1 MSVSVI
7 ICAYSTKRLDRL
19 DAAIRSALD
28 QDAPDVEVIVV
39 IDHNP
44 DLLAIVQ
51 SRFAGLT
58 VVANQGARGL
68 SDARNTGVA
77 RAAHEIVAFLDD
89 DAVAARDW
97 LTRITAHYADP
108 KVVAVGGGIVP
119 VWPQLRPAW
128 FPREFDWVVGCSY
141 RGLPETVAPV
151 RNLIGCNMSVR
162 RLCVAAVGGFK
173 TDLGRVADNAAGC
186 EETEFFIRLK
196 QRFAEGIIL
205 LDPAARVDHYITEE
219 RTRWSYFAGRCRSE
233 GRGKA
238 LMAELVKGPQHLSSE
253 TAYVRRVLPR
263 AVLRGVAEAVRGDR
277 AGLARSGAIV
287 LGFGLTAAAYLG
299 GRIDQRRKGRRA
311 VPEFAPIRIVDADLS
326 KGLPDLQRTDPAT
339 GQSYGA
345 AFCLIRD
352 AGRPVKIMEIPL
364 DRPVIPA
371 EAFRALVLADGTAQ
385 LPAPIPP
392 ALGPR
397 APHVTVVI
405 ATRDRAESLRRC
417 LDSLL
422 SQTYADMDIVVV
434 DNAPSNAETFDLI
447 ETRYAPSGRVTYVL
461 ETRPGLARAHN
472 AGVAAAKGDV
482 IAFTDDDV
490 IVDPFWVAAIAAN
503 FALSDRIGCVTGLI
517 LPAELDTRAQYW
529 TERHGGFGKGLA
541 RKIFDPSKPGDQGPL
556 FPYAAGAFGSG
567 ANMAFRRETLARM
580 GGFDAALGAGTLAR
594 GGDDLDGFFAALA
607 AGDQIA
613 YEPAAIVWHHHRR
626 SEEGMRRQ
634 AYGYGVGLG
643 AYLTK
648 LIVKNPARLG
658 IFLRRVPAA
667 LRHLFS
673 RHGGKLGRLPG
684 DYPARLVWS
693 ERLGIVMGIP
703 GYLRS
708 LRALRREATQMI
720 TTPANT
726 TATAAKTID
735 I

>member
-7 ICAYSTKRLDRL
+7 ICAYSMKRLDRL
-19 DAAIRSALD
+19 EAAIRSALE
-28 QDAPDVEVIVV
+28 QDAAGVEVIVV

-44 DLLAIVQ
+44 ELMSLVAR
-51 SRFAGLT
+51 RFPGVT
-58 VVANQGARGL
+58 VLANQGERGL

-77 RAAHEIVAFLDD
+77 RATQEIVAFLDD
-89 DAVAARDW
+89 DALAERDW
-97 LTRITAHYADP
+97 LSRLMAHYADP
-108 KVVAVGGGIVP
+108 GVVAVGGGIVP
-119 VWPQLRPAW
+119 VWPAARPSW
-128 FPREFDWVVGCSY
+128 FPPEFDWVIGCSY
-141 RGLPETVAPV
+141 RGLPEQLAEV

-162 RLCVAAVGGFK
+162 RSCIAAVGGFK

-196 QRFAEGIIL
+196 EGFAQGRIL
-205 LDPAARVDHYITEE
+205 LDPAARVHHFITEE

-238 LMAELVKGPQHLSSE
+238 LMAGLVKGPQHLSSE

-263 AVLRGVAEAVRGDR
+263 AVLRGLGEAARGDL
-277 AGLARSGAIV
+277 AGISRSGAV
-287 LGFGLTAAAYLG
+287 VAGFGLTVAAYLG
-299 GRIDQRRKGRRA
+299 GRMGAWRKARA
-311 VPEFAPIRIVDADLS
+311 APPEFAPIRIVDADLA
-326 KGLPDLQRTDPAT
+326 KGLPDLAQIDPVT
-339 GQSYGA
+339 GQRHGA

-352 AGRPVKIMEIPL
+352 AGQPVKIMEVPL
-364 DRPVIPA
+364 DRPVIPT
-371 EAFRALVLADGTAQ
+371 EDFHALVLAEGTARPPAP
-385 LPAPIPP
+385 LPA
-392 ALGPR
+392 AVGET

-405 ATRDRAESLRRC
+405 ATRDRAESLKRC

-422 SQTYADMDIVVV
+422 TQTYAEMDIVVV
-434 DNAPSNAETFDLI
+434 DNAPSSAETFDLI
-447 ETRYAPSGRVTYVL
+447 ETRYAPLGRVTYVL
-461 ETRPGLARAHN
+461 EEKPGLARAHN
-472 AGVAAAKGDV
+472 AGVAAAKGEI

-490 IVDPFWVAAIAAN
+490 IVDPAWVAAIAAN
-503 FALSDRIGCVTGLI
+503 FALSAQIGCVTGLI

-541 RKIFDPSKPGDQGPL
+541 RKVFDPARPEDQGPL

-580 GGFDAALGAGTLAR
+580 GGFDATLGAGTLAR
-594 GGDDLDGFFAALA
+594 GGDDLDGFFAALS
-607 AGDQIA
+607 AGYQIA
-613 YEPAAIVWHHHRR
+613 YEPGAIVWHHHRR

-648 LIVKNPARLG
+648 LIVEDPARIG
-658 IFLRRVPAA
+658 VFLRRFPAA

-673 RHGGKLGRLPG
+673 RKGGKLGRLPG
-684 DYPARLVWS
+684 DYPTRLVWS
-693 ERLGIVMGIP
+693 ERWGIVMGIP

-708 LRALRREATQMI
+708 RQALRRERARL
-720 TTPANT
+720 T
-726 TATAAKTID
+726 TATPKTID

>member
-19 DAAIRSALD
+19 DAAIRSALE
-28 QDAPDVEVIVV
+28 QDAPGIEVIVV

-44 DLLAIVQ
+44 DLLDIVK
-51 SRFAGLT
+51 SRFPGVT
-58 VVANQGARGL
+58 VIPNRGERGL

-77 RAAHEIVAFLDD
+77 RAVKGIVAFLDD

-97 LTRITAHYADP
+97 LSRLLVHYADP

-119 VWPQLRPAW
+119 VWPKARPGW
-128 FPREFDWVVGCSY
+128 FPPEFDWVIGCSY
-141 RGLPETVAPV
+141 RGQPEGVAQV

-162 RLCVAAVGGFK
+162 RACIAAVGGFK

-196 QRFAEGIIL
+196 ARFPEGAIL
-205 LDPAARVDHYITEE
+205 LDPAARVDHYITED

-238 LMAELVKGPQHLSSE
+238 LMAGLVKGPQHLSAE
-253 TAYVRRVLPR
+253 TDYVRRVLPR
-263 AVLRGVAEAVRGDR
+263 AVLRGMADALRGDWD
-277 AGLARSGAIV
+277 GLRRSGAVV
-287 LGFGLTAAAYLG
+287 LGFGMTAATYLG
-299 GRIDQRRKGRRA
+299 GRIAGWRKA
-311 VPEFAPIRIVDADLS
+311 PLEAEFAPIRIVDADLG
-326 KGLPDLQRTDPAT
+326 KGLPDLRRTEPAT

-345 AFCLIRD
+345 AWCLIRD
-352 AGRPVKIMEIPL
+352 AGQPVKIMEVPL
-364 DRPVIPA
+364 DAPVIPA
-371 EAFRALVLADGTAQ
+371 DAFRALVMAEGTERP
-385 LPAPIPP
+385 PAPIPR
-392 ALGPR
+392 ATGAR

-417 LDSLL
+417 LESLL
-422 SQTYADMDIVVV
+422 TQSYADMDIVVV
-434 DNAPSNAETFDLI
+434 DNAPSSSETFDLI
-447 ETRYAPSGRVTYVL
+447 ETVYAGRAPITYVL
-461 ETRPGLARAHN
+461 EEKPGLARAHN
-472 AGVAAAKGDV
+472 AGVAAAKGEV

-490 IVDPFWVAAIAAN
+490 IVDPAWVAAIAAN

-517 LPAELDTRAQYW
+517 LPAELETRAQYW

-541 RKIFDPSKPGDQGPL
+541 RRVFDPVRPEAEGPL

-580 GGFDAALGAGTLAR
+580 GGFDATLGAGTLAR
-594 GGDDLDGFFAALA
+594 GGDDLDGFFAALS
-607 AGDQIA
+607 AGYQIA
-613 YEPAAIVWHHHRR
+613 YEPGAIVWHHHRR

-648 LIVKNPARLG
+648 LIVEEPSRIG
-658 IFLRRVPAA
+658 IFLRRFPAA

-673 RHGGKLGRLPG
+673 RKEGKLARLPD
-684 DYPARLVWS
+684 DYPSRLVWS
-693 ERLGIVMGIP
+693 ERLGIVMGIR
-703 GYLRS
+703 GYLQSRA
-708 LRALRREATQMI
+708 ALRRERARLDMAV
-720 TTPANT
+720 P
-726 TATAAKTID
+726 KPID
-735 I
+735 V

>member
-19 DAAIRSALD
+19 DAAIRSALE
-28 QDAPDVEVIVV
+28 QDAPGIEVIVV

-44 DLLAIVQ
+44 DLLDIVKG
-51 SRFAGLT
+51 RFPGVT
-58 VVANQGARGL
+58 VIPNRGERGL

-77 RAAHEIVAFLDD
+77 RAVKGIVAFLDD

-97 LTRITAHYADP
+97 LSRLLVHYADP

-119 VWPQLRPAW
+119 VWPKARPGW
-128 FPREFDWVVGCSY
+128 FPPEFDWVIGCSY
-141 RGLPETVAPV
+141 RGLPEGVAPV

-162 RLCVAAVGGFK
+162 RSCIAAVGGFK

-196 QRFAEGIIL
+196 ARFPEGGIL
-205 LDPAARVDHYITEE
+205 LDPSARVDHYITED

-238 LMAELVKGPQHLSSE
+238 LMAGLVKGPQHLSAE
-253 TAYVRRVLPR
+253 TDYVRRVLPR
-263 AVLRGVAEAVRGDR
+263 AVLRGLGDAMRGDL
-277 AGLARSGAIV
+277 AGLGRSGAVV
-287 LGFGLTAAAYLG
+287 LGFGMTAATYLG
-299 GRIDQRRKGRRA
+299 GRIAGWRKA
-311 VPEFAPIRIVDADLS
+311 PVAAAFAPIRIVDADLG
-326 KGLPDLQRTDPAT
+326 KGLPDLRRTDPVT

-345 AFCLIRD
+345 AWCLIRD
-352 AGRPVKIMEIPL
+352 AGQPVKIMEVPL
-364 DRPVIPA
+364 DAPVIPA
-371 EAFRALVLADGTAQ
+371 DAFRALVMAEGTERP
-385 LPAPIPP
+385 PAPIPR
-392 ALGPR
+392 ASGAR

-417 LDSLL
+417 LESLL
-422 SQTYADMDIVVV
+422 TQSYADMDIVVV
-434 DNAPSNAETFDLI
+434 DNAPSSSETFDLI
-447 ETRYAPSGRVTYVL
+447 ETDYAGRAPITYVL
-461 ETRPGLARAHN
+461 EERPGLARAHN
-472 AGVAAAKGDV
+472 AGVAAAKGEV

-490 IVDPFWVAAIAAN
+490 IVDPAWVAAIAAN

-517 LPAELDTRAQYW
+517 LPAELETRAQYW

-541 RKIFDPSKPGDQGPL
+541 RRVFDPARPEAEGPL

-580 GGFDAALGAGTLAR
+580 GGFDATLGAGTLAR
-594 GGDDLDGFFAALA
+594 GGDDLDGFFAALS
-607 AGDQIA
+607 AGYQIA
-613 YEPAAIVWHHHRR
+613 YEPGAIVWHHHRR

-648 LIVKNPARLG
+648 LIVEEPARIG
-658 IFLRRVPAA
+658 IFLRRFPAA

-673 RHGGKLGRLPG
+673 RKGGKLARLPD
-684 DYPARLVWS
+684 DYPTRLVWS
-693 ERLGIVMGIP
+693 ERLGIVMGIR
-703 GYLRS
+703 GYLQSRA
-708 LRALRREATQMI
+708 ALRREGARLDMAAP
-720 TTPANT
+720 TP
-726 TATAAKTID
+726 ID

>member
-19 DAAIRSALD
+19 DAAIRSALE
-28 QDAPDVEVIVV
+28 QDAPGIEVIVV

-44 DLLAIVQ
+44 DLLDIVKG
-51 SRFAGLT
+51 RFPGVT
-58 VVANQGARGL
+58 VIPNRGERGL

-77 RAAHEIVAFLDD
+77 RAVKGIVAFLDD

-97 LTRITAHYADP
+97 LSRLLVHYADP
-108 KVVAVGGGIVP
+108 KVVAVGGGIAP
-119 VWPQLRPAW
+119 VWPKARPGW
-128 FPREFDWVVGCSY
+128 FPPEFDWVIGCSY
-141 RGLPETVAPV
+141 RGLPEGVAPV

-162 RLCVAAVGGFK
+162 RSCIAAVGGFK

-196 QRFAEGIIL
+196 ARFPEGVIL
-205 LDPAARVDHYITEE
+205 LDPSARVDHYITED

-238 LMAELVKGPQHLSSE
+238 LMAGLVKGPQHLSAE
-253 TAYVRRVLPR
+253 TDYVRRVLPR
-263 AVLRGVAEAVRGDR
+263 AVLRGLGDGLRGDL
-277 AGLARSGAIV
+277 AGLGRSGAVV
-287 LGFGLTAAAYLG
+287 LGFGMTAATYLV
-299 GRIDQRRKGRRA
+299 GRIAGWRKA
-311 VPEFAPIRIVDADLS
+311 PVAAAFAPIRIVDADLG
-326 KGLPDLQRTDPAT
+326 KGLPDLRRTDPVT

-345 AFCLIRD
+345 AWCLIRD
-352 AGRPVKIMEIPL
+352 AGQPVKIMEVPL
-364 DRPVIPA
+364 DAPVIPA
-371 EAFRALVLADGTAQ
+371 DAFRALVMAEGTERP
-385 LPAPIPP
+385 PAPIPR
-392 ALGPR
+392 ASGAR

-417 LDSLL
+417 LESLL
-422 SQTYADMDIVVV
+422 TQSYADMDIVVV
-434 DNAPSNAETFDLI
+434 DNAPSSSETFDLI
-447 ETRYAPSGRVTYVL
+447 ETDYAGRAPITYVL
-461 ETRPGLARAHN
+461 EERPGLARAHN
-472 AGVAAAKGDV
+472 AGVAAAKGEV

-490 IVDPFWVAAIAAN
+490 IVDPAWVAAIAAN

-517 LPAELDTRAQYW
+517 LPAELETRAQYW

-541 RKIFDPSKPGDQGPL
+541 RRVFDPARPEAEGPL

-580 GGFDAALGAGTLAR
+580 GGFDATLGAGTLAR
-594 GGDDLDGFFAALA
+594 GGDDLDGFFAALS
-607 AGDQIA
+607 AGYQIA
-613 YEPAAIVWHHHRR
+613 YEPGAIVWHHHRR

-648 LIVKNPARLG
+648 LIVEEPARIG
-658 IFLRRVPAA
+658 IFLRRFPAA

-673 RHGGKLGRLPG
+673 RKGGKLARLPD
-684 DYPARLVWS
+684 DYPTRLVWS
-693 ERLGIVMGIP
+693 ERLGIVMGIR
-703 GYLRS
+703 GYLQSRA
-708 LRALRREATQMI
+708 ALRREGARLDMAAP
-720 TTPANT
+720 TP
-726 TATAAKTID
+726 ID

>member
-19 DAAIRSALD
+19 DAAIRSALE
-28 QDAPDVEVIVV
+28 QDAPGIEVIVV

-44 DLLAIVQ
+44 DLLDIVKG
-51 SRFAGLT
+51 RFPGVT
-58 VVANQGARGL
+58 VIPNRGERGL

-77 RAAHEIVAFLDD
+77 RAVKGIVAFLDD

-97 LTRITAHYADP
+97 LSRLLVHYADP

-119 VWPQLRPAW
+119 VWPKARPGW
-128 FPREFDWVVGCSY
+128 FPPEFDWVIGCSY
-141 RGLPETVAPV
+141 RGLPEGVSPV

-162 RLCVAAVGGFK
+162 RSCIAAVGGFK

-196 QRFAEGIIL
+196 ARFPEGAIL
-205 LDPAARVDHYITEE
+205 LDPSARVDHYITED

-238 LMAELVKGPQHLSSE
+238 LMAGLVKGPQHLSAE
-253 TAYVRRVLPR
+253 TDYVRRVLPR
-263 AVLRGVAEAVRGDR
+263 AVLRGLGDAMRGDL
-277 AGLARSGAIV
+277 AGLGRSGAVV
-287 LGFGLTAAAYLG
+287 LGFGMTAATYLV
-299 GRIDQRRKGRRA
+299 GRIAGWRKA
-311 VPEFAPIRIVDADLS
+311 PVAAEFAPIRIVDADLG
-326 KGLPDLQRTDPAT
+326 KGLPDLRRTDPVT

-345 AFCLIRD
+345 AWCLIRD
-352 AGRPVKIMEIPL
+352 AGKPVKIMEVPL
-364 DRPVIPA
+364 DAPVIPA
-371 EAFRALVLADGTAQ
+371 DAFRALVMAEGTERP
-385 LPAPIPP
+385 PAPIPR
-392 ALGPR
+392 ASGAR

-417 LDSLL
+417 LESLL
-422 SQTYADMDIVVV
+422 TQSYADMDIVVV
-434 DNAPSNAETFDLI
+434 DNAPSSSETFDLI
-447 ETRYAPSGRVTYVL
+447 ETVYAGRAPITYVL
-461 ETRPGLARAHN
+461 EERPGLARAHN
-472 AGVAAAKGDV
+472 AGVAAAKGEV

-490 IVDPFWVAAIAAN
+490 IVDPAWVAAIAAN

-517 LPAELDTRAQYW
+517 LPAELETRAQYW

-541 RKIFDPSKPGDQGPL
+541 RRVFDPARPEAEGPL

-580 GGFDAALGAGTLAR
+580 GGFDATLGAGTLAR
-594 GGDDLDGFFAALA
+594 GGDDLDGFFAALS
-607 AGDQIA
+607 AGYQIA
-613 YEPAAIVWHHHRR
+613 YEPGAIVWHHHRR

-648 LIVKNPARLG
+648 LIVEEPARIG
-658 IFLRRVPAA
+658 IFLRRFPAA

-673 RHGGKLGRLPG
+673 RKGGKLARLPD
-684 DYPARLVWS
+684 DYPTRLVWS
-693 ERLGIVMGIP
+693 ERLGIVMGIR
-703 GYLRS
+703 GYLQSRA
-708 LRALRREATQMI
+708 ALRREGARLDM
-720 TTPANT
+720 
-726 TATAAKTID
+726 AAPKPVD